1 MRFNYKFLLTGAVAL
16 AAVVACQKEVSE
28 VPDNPNYNKET
39 HEVLT
44 SFVFNVATNN
54 SPVTKQTSA
63 STQAT
68 SSDAFRGITDASLLT
83 FVKGSPVADGSHIA
97 ATTTSNKHYG
107 LGDVMSTSQATTAGD
122 KSHRVIELA
131 LPIET
136 NTLMFY
142 GRAPQSGTDAD
153 NVQGKIVYKNSAITD
168 DKNLAKYEFSLERRV
183 PASDEAKYRQY
194 GDLIKAALNYICES
208 QLNNADVVY
217 AGNHYPT
224 TVKWTHF
231 VCISN
236 AGIITPATKDPLH
249 GGDMCALG
257 EILGDALATLA
268 TVKSG
273 EVRAGSGSA
282 VSRTLGD
289 LLVVVNKV
297 HDAIPTSE
305 HEAVIV
311 ALAGNIINRI
321 NAVLTG
327 TAPSLT
333 WKTKDE
339 VASAISYT
347 GGVDQITRKGSTG
360 SALDEYPDISFGVP
374 KGCAQL
380 LVETTASTDDAGRVT
395 TPGTITWQYSATTPL
410 LSAASTSIYNVYYP
424 VEICYFGNSPIRV
437 TDDAHVEADYP
448 QGITNWDT
456 DSQWAAGVNNNT
468 VAWTKNSHVVSTTR
482 SVAMQQNINY
492 GSALLKSTV
501 GYATTNL
508 QDNNHAIQ
516 LEKNP
521 SLPASE
527 EPNKVI
533 TVTANSF
540 RLTGVLVGGQP
551 ETVGWDFTP
560 VSGTTFANNVYDK
573 AIASDAIPVSGT
585 SEPNYTLVWDNWNA
599 TLQGNKQNDVYVA
612 LEFVNDTGED
622 FWGNKNIVRN
632 GGTFYIIGKL
642 DPDAGLS
649 TSDRS
654 EGITWP
660 DAALQNL
667 PPYDGSGNT
676 IKERRVFIQ
685 DYMTTAN
692 FKLNETS
699 LQHAYATVPDL
710 RSTQI
715 SLGLS
720 VDLHWQTGLVFDDVI
735 LGQ

>member
-1 MRFNYKFLLTGAVAL
+1 MRKKVNFLLAGAIAL
-16 AAVVACQKEVSE
+16 ASVVACNKQAT
-28 VPDNPNYNKET
+28 DNPNFNKET
-39 HEVLT
+39 NEVLT
-44 SFVFNVATNN
+44 SFVFNVAANN
-54 SPVTKQTSA
+54 TPVTKQTSA
-63 STQAT
+63 NTQAT
-68 SSDAFRGITDASLLT
+68 STDGFRGITDASLLT
-83 FVKGSPVADGSHIA
+83 FVKGSPAADGGHIA
-97 ATTTSNKHYG
+97 ASTTSSKHYG
-107 LGDVMSTSQATTAGD
+107 LGDAMSTTQATTDGT

-131 LPIET
+131 LPMET
-136 NTLMFY
+136 NVLMFY
-142 GRAPQSGTDAD
+142 GRAPKSGTDAD
-153 NVQGKIVYKNSAITD
+153 NAQGKITFKNASVTD
-168 DKNLAKYEFSLERRV
+168 DKSLSKYEFSLERRV
-183 PASDEAKYRQY
+183 PVGDEAKYRQY
-194 GDLIKAALNYICES
+194 GDLIMAALNYICDA

-217 AGNHYPT
+217 NSNHYNT
-224 TVKWTHF
+224 TVKWTHL
-231 VCISN
+231 VSISA
-236 AGIITPATKDPLH
+236 AGVITPASKDPIHAGEEL
-249 GGDMCALG
+249 CALG

-268 TVKSG
+268 TVKPG
-273 EVRAGSGSA
+273 EVRAGSGSS

-289 LLVVVNKV
+289 LYVVVNAV
-297 HDAIPTSE
+297 HDAIATSE

-311 ALAGNIINRI
+311 ALAGNILNRI

-327 TAPSLT
+327 TAPSMT
-333 WKTKDE
+333 WKTADE
-339 VASAISYT
+339 VKSAIGYT
-347 GGVDQITRKGSTG
+347 GDISNVTRKGSTG

-380 LVETTASTDDAGRVT
+380 LVNTTASTDDAGRVT

-410 LSAASTSIYNVYYP
+410 LSTTSTSIYNVYYP
-424 VEICYFGNSPIRV
+424 AEICYFGNSPIRV

-448 QGITNWDT
+448 QGVSNWDA
-456 DSQWAAGVNNNT
+456 DAQWAAGVNNNT
-468 VAWTKNSHVVSTTR
+468 VAWTKNSHVISTTR

-492 GSALLKSTV
+492 GTALLKSTV
-501 GYATTNL
+501 GYAATNL

-521 SLPASE
+521 SLPATE

-540 RLTGVLVGGQP
+540 RLTGILVGGQP

-585 SEPNYTLVWDNWNA
+585 SEPNYTLVWDNWNS
-599 TLQGNKQNDVYVA
+599 TLIGQKQNDVYVA
-612 LEFVNDTGED
+612 LEFVNETGQD
-622 FWGNKNIVRN
+622 FWGNKNVVRN

-649 TSDRS
+649 TTDRS
-654 EGITWP
+654 AGITWP
-660 DAALQNL
+660 DATLQNL
-667 PPYDGSGNT
+667 PPYDASGNT

-685 DYMTTAN
+685 DFMTTAN

-720 VDLHWQTGLVFDDVI
+720 VDLHWQTGLVFDNVI

>member
-1 MRFNYKFLLTGAVAL
+1 MRNFVTICLTGAIAL
-16 AAVVACQKEVSE
+16 VSLVACNKEIT
-28 VPDNPNYNKET
+28 DNPNYNKET
-39 HEVLT
+39 NEVLT
-44 SFVFNVATNN
+44 SFVFNVASNN
-54 SPVTKQTSA
+54 TPLTRQTSA
-63 STQAT
+63 ATQAT
-68 SSDAFRGITDASLLT
+68 SSDSFRGIKDASLLT
-83 FVKGSPVADGSHIA
+83 FVKGTPAADGGHIA

-107 LGDVMSTSQATTAGD
+107 LGDVMSTTQATTDGT

-136 NTLMFY
+136 NVLMFY

-153 NVQGKIVYKNSAITD
+153 NVQGKITFKNASVTD
-168 DKNLAKYEFSLERRV
+168 DKSLAKYEFSLNRRV
-183 PASDEAKYRQY
+183 PSADEPKYRQY
-194 GDLIKAALNYICES
+194 GDLIRAALDYVCDA

-217 AGNHYPT
+217 NATHYPT

-231 VCISN
+231 VTISS
-236 AGIITPATKDPLH
+236 AGIISPATKDPLH
-249 GGDMCALG
+249 GGDLCALG
-257 EILGDALATLA
+257 GILGDALATLA
-268 TVKSG
+268 TIKTG
-273 EVRAGSGSA
+273 EVRAGSGSS

-289 LLVVVNKV
+289 LMIVVTKV

-321 NAVLTG
+321 NAVTTG

-339 VASAISYT
+339 VASAISYS
-347 GGVDQITRKGSTG
+347 GAVDQITRKASTG

-380 LVETTASTDDAGRVT
+380 LVETAASTDDAGRVT
-395 TPGTITWQYSATTPL
+395 SPGTINWKYSSTTPL
-410 LSAASTSIYNVYYP
+410 LSATSTSIYNVYYP
-424 VEICYFGNSPIRV
+424 AEICYFGNSPIRT

-448 QGITNWDT
+448 QGVANWDT
-456 DSQWAAGVNNNT
+456 DGQWAAGVNNNT
-468 VAWTKNSHVVSTTR
+468 VAWSKNTHVVSTTR

-492 GSALLKSTV
+492 GTALLKSTV
-501 GYATTNL
+501 GYAATDL

-533 TVTANSF
+533 SVTANSF
-540 RLTGVLVGGQP
+540 RLTGILVGGQP

-560 VSGTTFANNVYDK
+560 VSGTTFVNNIYDK

-599 TLQGNKQNDVYVA
+599 SLQGNKQNDVYVA
-612 LEFVNDTGED
+612 LEFVNETGQD
-622 FWGNKNIVRN
+622 FWGNKNVVRN

-649 TSDRS
+649 TTDRS
-654 EGITWP
+654 AGITWP
-660 DAALQNL
+660 DATLQNL
-667 PPYDGSGNT
+667 PPYDASGNT

-720 VDLHWQTGLVFDDVI
+720 VDLKWQAGLVFDNVI